1 MPPERLVL
9 LDAFIGSTW
18 RGEMG
23 AAPRGDEL
31 PALSFF
37 DEDDEPRRT
46 SPRPR
51 RARPAGG
58 AAATTDSQTLLIRR
72 AVAGVGIVLFLIL
85 LAIAV
90 NSCRDSQHRSALEDY
105 NRQLSTVAE
114 ESKTQVSDP
123 FFQLLNDGA
132 GTPQDLQTQIS
143 QYRVVAEQ
151 QYERVDGLDVPGD
164 MEGAQQSA
172 LIALEWRRDGL
183 DRIAQQ
189 IGAALGDEGDQADE
203 AITSIAGQMEVFLS
217 SDVMWETRVLPFVK
231 QALEDGGV
239 TGQQIS
245 RSQFLPDLSWLQPQ
259 TIASV
264 LDQQLTSGGG
274 DGGGGGE
281 PTGPGLH
288 GSGID
293 ATSYGDVTLQ
303 PGVAN
308 ELTYEPGTQFTVR
321 FTNQGENE
329 EFDIKVTV
337 RIQSESGEPITL
349 SDTVPRLAP
358 GESATVELPLEDT
371 PPLDTAVT
379 VRTSVA
385 RVPGEEKVDNNRSE
399 YPVRFSRG

>member
-1 MPPERLVL
+1 
-9 LDAFIGSTW
+9 
-18 RGEMG
+18 MG

-37 DEDDEPRRT
+37 EEDDQPRRT
-46 SPRPR
+46 TPRPR

-58 AAATTDSQTLLIRR
+58 AVITDSQTLLIRR
-72 AVAGVGIVLFLIL
+72 AVAGVGLVLFLIL

-90 NSCRDSQHRSALEDY
+90 NSCRDSQRRSALTDY

-114 ESKTQVSDP
+114 ESSSQVGAP
-123 FFQLLNDGA
+123 FFQLLSEGG
-132 GTPQDLQTQIS
+132 GTPQDLQSQIS

-151 QYERVDGLDVPGD
+151 QYERVENLDVPGD
-164 MEGAQQSA
+164 MTGAQQSA

-183 DRIAQQ
+183 DKIAQQ
-189 IGAALGDEGDQADE
+189 IGPALGDEGDAADR
-203 AITSIAGQMEVFLS
+203 AMQQIAGQMEVFLS
-217 SDVMWETRVLPFVK
+217 SDVTWETRVVPFVK

-239 TGQQIS
+239 TGQRIN
-245 RSQFLPDLSWLQPQ
+245 RSVFVQDLRWLQPQ
-259 TIASV
+259 TIATV

-274 DGGGGGE
+274 NDGGGE

-288 GSGID
+288 GTGLD

-308 ELTYEPGTQFTVR
+308 ELTFEPSQGFTVR

-329 EFDIKVTV
+329 EFDIKVTL
-337 RIQSESGEPITL
+337 RIQSDGSDPITL
-349 SDTVPRLAP
+349 SDTIPRLAP
-358 GESATVELPLEDT
+358 GESATAELPLEDT
-371 PPLDTAVT
+371 PPLDTAAT
-379 VRTSVA
+379 IRTTVA
-385 RVPGEEKVDNNRSE
+385 RVPGEEKSDNNRSE